1 MEFSQLHST
10 LKSCEFENYFSA
22 DTIYVGIS
30 LDTISIN
37 TMCVDTNGED
47 TIKIFDIWQDQKYVR
62 NMSWKY
68 QKK

>member
-47 TIKIFDIWQDQKYVR
+47 TINVFDKTKS
-62 NMSWKY
+62 M
-68 QKK
+68 

>member
-22 DTIYVGIS
+22 DTICVGIS

-47 TIKIFDIWQDQKYVR
+47 TIKIFDIW
-62 NMSWKY
+62 
-68 QKK
+68 